1 VTLVAVSWDSETNT
15 TKLIPTAYKLPTENV
30 TVVKVQGSQSGRIF
44 LAGNDG
50 NLYELDYQSTDSP
63 WSIVFGTERTHKC
76 RKINHSVT
84 EWKILRMLPPFLRSQ
99 QSANDSLVD
108 LIIDNVRNVLYSTSL
123 SGNIGVF
130 YLGDDPRASVAPPVV
145 TEFNVITAAQ
155 KFSLDQK
162 SKNLPY
168 GEDFSDIR
176 SLSVVGVYVVPLTES
191 RIMHLVAFLNS
202 GSRIYLRLFSISLA
216 GSGTGTGS
224 EKVPFS
230 VGGTVL
236 PPTGI
241 EVVSIR
247 YAPSADNVR

>member
-1 VTLVAVSWDSETNT
+1 
-15 TKLIPTAYKLPTENV
+15 
-30 TVVKVQGSQSGRIF
+30 
-44 LAGNDG
+44 
-50 NLYELDYQSTDSP
+50 
-63 WSIVFGTERTHKC
+63 
-76 RKINHSVT
+76 
-84 EWKILRMLPPFLRSQ
+84 MLPPFLRSQ

-162 SKNLPY
+162 SKNLPC

-230 VGGTVL
+230 IGGTVL

-247 YAPSADNVR
+247 YAPSADDVR

>member
-1 VTLVAVSWDSETNT
+1 MTLVAISWDSISNT
-15 TKLIPTAYKLPTENV
+15 TKLIPTAYRLPTDSV

-84 EWKILRMLPPFLRSQ
+84 EWRILRMLPPFLKSQ
-99 QSANDSLVD
+99 QSKNDSLVD

-130 YLGDDPRASVAPPVV
+130 YLGDDPRASVAPPVA
-145 TEFNVITAAQ
+145 TEFNVILAAQ
-155 KFSLDQK
+155 KFSIDQK
-162 SKNLPY
+162 SKNLPS
-168 GEDFSDIR
+168 GDDFGDIR
-176 SLSVVGVYVVPLTES
+176 SLSVVGVYVVPVTES
-191 RIMHLVAFLNS
+191 RTVHLVAFLNC

-216 GSGTGTGS
+216 GGGSGTGPQ
-224 EKVPFS
+224 KVPFS
-230 VGGTVL
+230 VGGMAL

-247 YAPSADNVR
+247 YAPSAEDVR

>member
-1 VTLVAVSWDSETNT
+1 MTLVAISWDSQSNT
-15 TKLIPTAYKLPTENV
+15 TKLIPTAYRLPTDNV

-108 LIIDNVRNVLYSTSL
+108 LIVDNVRNVLYSTSL
-123 SGNIGVF
+123 TGNIGVF
-130 YLGDDPRASVAPPVV
+130 YLGDDPKASVAPLVV
-145 TEFNVITAAQ
+145 AEFNVIAAAQ
-155 KFSLDQK
+155 KFSMDQK
-162 SKNLPY
+162 SKNLPS
-168 GEDFSDIR
+168 GDDFNDIR
-176 SLSVVGVYVVPLTES
+176 SLSVVGVYIVPLTES
-191 RIMHLVAFLNS
+191 RTVHTVAFLNS
-202 GSRIYLRLFSISLA
+202 GSRVYLRLFSICPAGS
-216 GSGTGTGS
+216 GSGTGP

-230 VGGTVL
+230 IGGAVL

-241 EVVSIR
+241 EVVSVR
-247 YAPSADNVR
+247 YAPSADEVR